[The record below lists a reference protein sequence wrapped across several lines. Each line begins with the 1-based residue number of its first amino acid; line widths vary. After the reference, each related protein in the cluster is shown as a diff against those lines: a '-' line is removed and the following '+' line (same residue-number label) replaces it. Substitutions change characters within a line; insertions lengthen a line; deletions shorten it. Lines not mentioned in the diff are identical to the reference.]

1 MNEKN
6 INNVNQTQNNVGYSI
21 NNLSQIEFKNISINT
36 SLKSFSKGEDILQE
50 FNNNT
55 NQPSV
60 SIQ

>member
-60 SIQ
+60 SN